1 MLYHREI
8 GFPEISLPSGV
19 FKLRYSEH
27 ARREARKETLE
38 LGLPPTLDTTC
49 SVPVEIEV
57 IKSKVIK
64 VVYRLDYYGNKD
76 LIIVASVV
84 QYPWVVKTVWINYKN
99 DNHSTLKRDRYVKPL
114 QRMDN
119 RIL

>member
-8 GFPEISLPSGV
+8 GFPEITLPSGV
-19 FKLRYSEH
+19 FKLRYSGH
-27 ARREARKETLE
+27 ARNEARKETLE

-64 VVYRLDYYGNKD
+64 VVYRLDYYGQKD

-84 QYPWVVKTVWINYKN
+84 EYPWVVKTVWINYKN
-99 DNHSTLKRDRYVKPL
+99 DKHSTLKRGRYVQP
-114 QRMDN
+114 
-119 RIL
+119 